1 MDRAQGTGFVE
12 GQAYTRAEI
21 GRLVGGDVQ
30 QRGLPW
36 KGGRVTCAV
45 LGKDRN
51 VAPPDVILVG
61 ASRTRRK
68 RGEALCAQGG
78 DPIPVFVTEGR
89 MPGGGKGLH
98 VYRGLYAVV
107 GWSEDPR
114 TLPLWEAAAGGRE
127 DGVGLAIFLER
138 RG

>member
-1 MDRAQGTGFVE
+1 VKGRL
-12 GQAYTRAEI
+12 YTRRQI
-21 GRLVGGDVQ
+21 GSVVGGDVQ

-36 KGGRVTCAV
+36 KDGRVTCAV
-45 LGKDRN
+45 LGKERN

-61 ASRTRRK
+61 ASKSKRG

-89 MPGGGKGLH
+89 MPGGGEGLH
-98 VYRGLYAVV
+98 VYRCLHAVL

-114 TLPLWEAAAGGRE
+114 TLPLRDAAAGGRE
-127 DGVGLAIFLER
+127 DGVGLAIFLQR